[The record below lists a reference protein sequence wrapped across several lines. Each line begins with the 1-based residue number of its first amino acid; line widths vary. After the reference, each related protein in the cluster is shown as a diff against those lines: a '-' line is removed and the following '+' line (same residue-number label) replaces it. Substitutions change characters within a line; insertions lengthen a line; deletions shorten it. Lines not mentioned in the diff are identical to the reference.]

1 MMKIKKQTV
10 NRSSPAVYI
19 ISGPGGVGKTTVV
32 KRLFLRKNIKDNF
45 IKSISYTTRKKR
57 VRERDGKD
65 YFFVGKDEFLN
76 LKKKKFFLESEK
88 VLEDYYGTPKSLYA
102 WAKQGGKKIVLC
114 IDVKGGMYL
123 KNNLKRGRI
132 ITIFI
137 AAPSENDL
145 QRRLGGRQERKEFIE
160 KRIDLGKKEE
170 EFSNRYDFC
179 VVNKDLK
186 TTVDKVAAILLEKS

>member
-1 MMKIKKQTV
+1 MKINKRTV
-10 NRSSPAVYI
+10 NQSHPAVFI

-32 KRLFLRKNIKDNF
+32 KRLFLQKNIKDNF
-45 IKSISYTTRKKR
+45 LKSISYTTRKR
-57 VRERDGKD
+57 RALEREGRD
-65 YFFVGKDEFLN
+65 YFFVGKEEFLK

-88 VLEDYYGTPKSLYA
+88 VLDDYYGTPKSLYA
-102 WAKQGGKKIVLC
+102 WAKRGGKKIVLC

-123 KNNLKRGRI
+123 KKNLKRGKI
-132 ITIFI
+132 VTIFI

-145 QRRLGGRQERKEFIE
+145 QNRLGGRREKKEFIE

-170 EFSNRYDFC
+170 EFSKQYDFY

-186 TTVDKVAAILLEKS
+186 TTVEKVASILLEKG